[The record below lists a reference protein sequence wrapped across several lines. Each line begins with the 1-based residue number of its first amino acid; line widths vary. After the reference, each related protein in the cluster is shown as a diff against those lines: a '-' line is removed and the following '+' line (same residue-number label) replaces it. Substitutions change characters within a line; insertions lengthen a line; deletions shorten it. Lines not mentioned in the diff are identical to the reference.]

1 MRRGFLRLAPL
12 LAAAWLA
19 APGLRA
25 EPLVLSLPPFIEAE
39 RGATLMEDFLSLVA
53 ERTGAGF
60 ALARHDNAFSYMDNL
75 EDGRFDLVFEGPHVL
90 ALLAEQGVATP
101 LAEFRHTLSYVVV
114 VPRED
119 APIYELR
126 DLAGK
131 PVCVGPSPD
140 PFALELTASIGNPTR
155 EPVLVA
161 VADHRRRIRQLLG
174 GQCRAATLQT
184 TRFLTLEDAEGADEL
199 RIIYKS
205 ADLPGFGAAVNTRVD
220 GEVAGRIAAVLTSA
234 EGAAALRALAV
245 ALFGD
250 EAPMMP
256 ASAARLRE
264 LAARINTYVSW

>member
-1 MRRGFLRLAPL
+1 MRRSFLLLAPL

-25 EPLVLSLPPFIEAE
+25 EPLVVSLPPYIEGE
-39 RGATLMEDFLSLVA
+39 HGATLMEDFLSLVS
-53 ERTGAGF
+53 ERAGAGF
-60 ALARHDNAFSYMDNL
+60 DLARHDNAFSYMDNL
-75 EDGRFDLVFEGPHVL
+75 EDGRFDLVFEGPHIL
-90 ALLAEQGVATP
+90 ALLAERGEATP
-101 LAEFRHTLSYVVV
+101 LAEFRHSLSYVVV
-114 VPRED
+114 VPREGS
-119 APIYELR
+119 PIYELR

-155 EPVLVA
+155 EPILVD

-174 GQCRAATLQT
+174 GQCQAATLQT
-184 TRFLTLEDAEGADEL
+184 TRYLTLDDDEGADEL

-205 ADLPGFGAAVNTRVD
+205 ADLPGFGAAVNARVD
-220 GEVAGRIAAVLTSA
+220 GELADRIAAVLVSA
-234 EGAAALRALAV
+234 EGAAALRPLAV

-250 EAPMMP
+250 EAPMTP

-264 LAARINTYVSW
+264 LAARINAYVSW